1 MKPQTI
7 TLTHLPDI
15 LLVLLPEGHKFPR
28 IETNQSII
36 PYGQD
41 LCWDRNGGEKS
52 YGMDETEWVGL
63 PQGNWRIVSTLA
75 DLTEEQAQPLVFKAV
90 TGRYRN
96 YAHKDFKGKDIG
108 IGILNALALNNKYTA
123 IESLESAILAEGWFF
138 ENTHG
143 DRPDYA
149 RYNYGNAYP
158 HPSERKR
165 FERDLSEWEQ
175 IQSRVLC
182 RERCLVLRRVEV

>member
-123 IESLESAILAEGWFF
+123 IESLESAILADGYYLD
-138 ENTHG
+138 ENPFGKAPGCGCTG
-143 DRPDYA
+143 
-149 RYNYGNAYP
+149 
-158 HPSERKR
+158 PSDKGACDGCDDWMEA
-165 FERDLSEWEQ
+165 D
-175 IQSRVLC
+175 SRVLS
-182 RERCLVLRRVEV
+182 RERCLLLRRMEG